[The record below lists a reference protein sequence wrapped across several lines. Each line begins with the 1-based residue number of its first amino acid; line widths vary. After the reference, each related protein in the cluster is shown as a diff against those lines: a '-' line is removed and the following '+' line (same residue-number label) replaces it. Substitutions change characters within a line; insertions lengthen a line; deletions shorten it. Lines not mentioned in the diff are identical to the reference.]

1 MNEINPAMG
10 ARIKSLRKEKG
21 LTLEQVSKALG
32 VSRMLI
38 SYIERGQRYPGH
50 NTLESMCDFYG
61 VSMDYITC
69 RSDVREETDTVT
81 ELPSVESIPVYSCI
95 SCGTGLWVQEQPEA
109 YTGAPDWMLKRG
121 QDYFANPAEGDSM
134 EPVIQNGDCLIF
146 SRTDVVRSGQIGA
159 FSLNG
164 AYYCK
169 KYYKDVHGRHWLI
182 SENRDYA
189 PIMIHPEDD
198 FRVLGLYKLR
208 ITKSGQ

>member
-1 MNEINPAMG
+1 MNEINPAVG
-10 ARIKSLRKEKG
+10 ARIKSLRQEKG

-69 RSDVREETDTVT
+69 RSDTREETVP
-81 ELPSVESIPVYSCI
+81 EALPSVQPIPVYSCI

-109 YTGAPDWMLKRG
+109 FTGAPDWMLRAG

-134 EPVIQNGDCLIF
+134 EPLIENGDCLIF
-146 SRTDVVRSGQIGA
+146 SRTSMLRSGQIGA

-169 KYYKDVHGRHWLI
+169 KYYQDAKGRHWLI

-189 PIMIHPEDD
+189 PILIRPEDD
-198 FRVLGLYKLR
+198 FHVLGLYKLR